1 VANNK
6 SFIEK
11 LNGLNFG
18 KTTMIL
24 SFVAIAISLITK
36 IFIVPFIEKN
46 YGNSFYTNLKT
57 TINIIENLAIVN
69 LVAFFVSIIFFRQK
83 AGSKILYYM
92 QLKDTTYFKDKWIG
106 WWLKSILFSMF
117 IIGITTFVTN
127 TLFKGWFSYLF
138 FIAIVCLPFF
148 LKKKLNHFQK
158 FRFK

>member
-11 LNGLNFG
+11 LNRLNFG
-18 KTTMIL
+18 KTAMVF
-24 SFVAIAISLITK
+24 SFIAIGASLITK
-36 IFIVPFIEKN
+36 VFIVPFIEKD
-46 YGNSFYTNLKT
+46 YSKHFYTNLKT
-57 TINIIENLAIVN
+57 IINIIENIAILN
-69 LVAFFVSIIFFRQK
+69 LLAFFVSIIFFKQK
-83 AGSKILYYM
+83 IGGKILYYM
-92 QLKDTTYFKDKWIG
+92 QLKDITYFKEKWIG
-106 WWLKSILFSMF
+106 WWLKSILFSML

-148 LKKKLNHFQK
+148 LKKKLNHLQK